1 MHRFRARLWWHNAD
15 SYQKERSM
23 QDKNLLNDLSDK
35 LASLLPKAE
44 ALGSEVKDELQSK
57 IHGQLKSSL
66 ASLDVVSRE
75 EFDAQ
80 VAALARAEAKIAE
93 LEQRL
98 TALAGE
104 QD

>member
-1 MHRFRARLWWHNAD
+1 
-15 SYQKERSM
+15 M

-44 ALGSEVKDELQSK
+44 ALGSEVKDELQNK
-57 IHGQLKSSL
+57 IHSQLKNSL
-66 ASLDVVSRE
+66 ASLDVVSRD

-80 VAALARAEAKIAE
+80 VATLARAEAKIEE

-98 TALAGE
+98 IALSSDHE
-104 QD
+104 QGARD

>member
-1 MHRFRARLWWHNAD
+1 
-15 SYQKERSM
+15 M

-57 IHGQLKSSL
+57 IQGQLKSSL

>member
-1 MHRFRARLWWHNAD
+1 
-15 SYQKERSM
+15 M

-44 ALGSEVKDELQSK
+44 ALGSEVKDELQNK
-57 IHGQLKSSL
+57 IHTQLKNSL

-80 VAALARAEAKIAE
+80 VATLARAEAKIAE

-98 TALAGE
+98 IALSSSSE
-104 QD
+104 

>member
-1 MHRFRARLWWHNAD
+1 
-15 SYQKERSM
+15 M

>member
-1 MHRFRARLWWHNAD
+1 
-15 SYQKERSM
+15 M

-57 IHGQLKSSL
+57 IQGQLKSSL

-98 TALAGE
+98 TALIEAE
-104 QD
+104 D

>member
-1 MHRFRARLWWHNAD
+1 
-15 SYQKERSM
+15 M

-44 ALGSEVKDELQSK
+44 ALSSEVKDELQSK

-66 ASLDVVSRE
+66 TSLDVVSRE

-93 LEQRL
+93 LEHRL

-104 QD
+104 PD